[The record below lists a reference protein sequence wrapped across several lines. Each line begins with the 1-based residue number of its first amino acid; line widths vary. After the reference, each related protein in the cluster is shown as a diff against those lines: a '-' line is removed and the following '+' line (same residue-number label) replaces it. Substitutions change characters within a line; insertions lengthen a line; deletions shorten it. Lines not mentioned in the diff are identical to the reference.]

1 MARLTILTPQEIDTL
16 YAIPSLDDEEL
27 SFLFSLDEVD
37 RAILDG
43 LENDTA
49 RKVDYILQLGFYRAI
64 GTFFLFSFQKV
75 KADVEFIMQLYF
87 PGEPLPKKQV
97 SKNHH
102 YQNRCA
108 VMNQFGL
115 RDADAGFQSQLLKEA
130 KALAKRHVLPR
141 FVLEELLTYCQLQ
154 NVLRPAYS
162 SLQKIVSIALREERK
177 RLVTKLYTDAGKGL
191 RGQLDRLLAN
201 EELFY
206 NLTLLKKDQ
215 KDFSTT
221 EIKKSV
227 AKQQLIIDIY
237 RESQLLMPK
246 LGISE
251 QNIIYYANLAE
262 FYSIQKLRRFADKN
276 LARLYLLCYAHHRF
290 LKINDHLV
298 TSLIQKMTKYADG
311 ADNYQ
316 RSKIELM
323 ETVDTQLRKQAFQ
336 VMAINIDARIPD
348 DQVRAKAFEVVPL
361 EGYKQFLKDFNKPN
375 LDRDFYRWQYYGEIA
390 LTIKKNLRP
399 LFKALEFSC
408 TNDGLTQAVAFL
420 RRHLEGNQS
429 FREYH
434 YQDVPMDFC
443 PQALRKFLTYKV
455 SIDGQPPVKK
465 VDGDRY
471 ESMVYHQL
479 KQGIANTV
487 VFIKDSH
494 NYCALEDD
502 LIDLDDWTQNKEKI
516 LKELN
521 MPLLSMD
528 IEDMLNQFEANMKIK
543 YAQVNQAIRSGEN
556 PSLKTHYNKQGEL
569 LKWSLPYVRLDDGMN
584 NPFYEKLP
592 VSGIGDILKFTALA
606 TGFMKAF
613 THLQPKYAKLSPDPE
628 VIHAC
633 VIANA
638 TGIEAKRMKEISDI
652 KESDLE
658 RVGKN
663 HIRYQ
668 TLYAAND
675 LIMNHT
681 AKLPIFAEYNLADYG
696 VHASVDGQKLITKY
710 HTIKSRYA
718 KKYFGMLKGVVL
730 FSLNANHLPL
740 CLKVIGAN
748 QHESHF
754 LLDIVES
761 NTSDVEIVAV
771 SGDMHSINRVNFA
784 LMYLFGYRFMP
795 RFTQLPDKTDNNL
808 VCFDELDNYKQHI
821 IKPSKKVNK
830 ALIIKEWDN
839 VLRILASL
847 ALKKTTQSQIVSKL
861 SSYKKTSPALKA
873 LIAFDEIIMTDYLLD
888 YIDSKEIREVVQGSL
903 NRVESY
909 HQLSSTIAK
918 VSGGRMLSGKTEIE
932 LDINAESI
940 RLIANAVIFYNAT
953 LLSGLYQYYQAV
965 DPKMAK
971 EILRFSPVAWQH
983 INFIGKYEFYN
994 RGDVLNIQEVIKN
1007 FTDVFKIDISSVNLM

>member
-1 MARLTILTPQEIDTL
+1 MARLTILTPQEIDSL
-16 YAIPSLDDEEL
+16 YAIPRLDDEER

-37 RAILDG
+37 RAIIDSLG
-43 LENDTA
+43 NDTA

-75 KADVEFIMQLYF
+75 KADVEFILQQYF
-87 PGEPLPKKQV
+87 PEEPFPKKQV

-115 RDADAGFQSQLLKEA
+115 RDADAGFQSQFRKEA
-130 KALAKRHVLPR
+130 KALAKRHVLSR
-141 FVLEELLTYCQLQ
+141 FILEELLSYCQLQ

-162 SLQKIVSIALREERK
+162 SLQDIVSIALREERK
-177 RLVTKLYTDAGKGL
+177 RLVTKLYTDADKGL

-201 EELFY
+201 DELFY

-227 AKQQLIIDIY
+227 AKQQLVIGIY

-251 QNIIYYANLAE
+251 QNIIYYSNLAE

-276 LARLYLLCYAHHRF
+276 LVRLYLLCYAHHRF

-298 TSLIQKMTKYADG
+298 TSLIQKMAKYADG
-311 ADNYQ
+311 ADGYQ

-323 ETVDTQLRKQAFQ
+323 ETEDTELRKQAFQ
-336 VMAINIDARIPD
+336 VMAINIDSRIPD

-390 LTIKKNLRP
+390 LTIKKNIRP
-399 LFKALEFSC
+399 MFKVLEFSC
-408 TNDGLTQAVAFL
+408 TNDKLTRAVAFL
-420 RRHLEGNQS
+420 RQHLDGSQS
-429 FREYH
+429 FRDYP

-443 PQALRKFLTYKV
+443 PPALKKFLTYKL
-455 SIDGQPPVKK
+455 SINGQLPVKR
-465 VDGDRY
+465 VDGNRY

-479 KQGIANTV
+479 KQGIANTA

-494 NYCALEDD
+494 GYCALEDD

-516 LKELN
+516 LQELN

-528 IEDMLNQFEANMKIK
+528 IENTLNQFEANMKIK
-543 YAQVNQAIRSGEN
+543 YEQVNHAIRSGEN

-569 LKWSLPYVRLDDGMN
+569 VKWTLPYVRLDDGMN
-584 NPFYEKLP
+584 NPFYEKLH
-592 VSGIGDILKFTALA
+592 VSSIGDILKFTALA

-613 THLQPKYAKLSPDPE
+613 THLQPKYAKLNPDPE

-658 RVGKN
+658 RVDKN
-663 HIRYQ
+663 HVRYQ

-696 VHASVDGQKLITKY
+696 IHASVDGQKLVTKY
-710 HTIKSRYA
+710 HTIKSRHA

-730 FSLNANHLPL
+730 LAINANHLPL

-761 NTSDVEIVAV
+761 NTSDVEIAAV

-795 RFTQLPDKTDNNL
+795 RFTQLQNKSDNNL
-808 VCFDELDNYKQHI
+808 VCFDEPDNYKHHI

-830 ALIIKEWDN
+830 ALIIKEWDS

-847 ALKKTTQSQIVSKL
+847 ALKKTTQSNIVSKL

-888 YIDSKEIREVVQGSL
+888 YIDSKGIREVVQGSL
-903 NRVESY
+903 NRGESY

-932 LDINAESI
+932 IDINADSI
-940 RLIANAVIFYNAT
+940 RLIANAVIFFNAT
-953 LLSGLYQYYQAV
+953 LLSELYLYYQSV
-965 DPKMAK
+965 DQVMAK

-994 RGDVLNIQEVIKN
+994 RGDVLNIQEVIKIL
-1007 FTDVFKIDISSVNLM
+1007 VASFKIDFSSGDRM